1 MKFFKNKNTSIRS
14 SQGYSDVAAPG
25 AGGSDPAEDSNR
37 LNRAPERAH
46 EIPGLLPVVYNSL

>member
-1 MKFFKNKNTSIRS
+1 M
-14 SQGYSDVAAPG
+14 
-25 AGGSDPAEDSNR
+25 GGGHSTAVTGLTADKDNNR